1 MKEIIRKAKHSKNSN
16 FLRKLK
22 IGNKIK
28 TGEDEIAN
36 EFNKYFGDIGL
47 TLAKNIRSP
56 SIPSES
62 FLKRAN
68 TALPSQSLSINE
80 LKDAFF
86 SLETNKSPGADEINF
101 NVIKYRFWELC
112 GVFPDL
118 MEIAKVSPVFKTG
131 DIADIS
137 NYLPISVLPCFSKIL
152 ERVM

>member
-1 MKEIIRKAKHSKNSN
+1 MKEIIRKAKHSKKSN

-28 TGEDEIAN
+28 TGEDETAN
-36 EFNKYFGDIGL
+36 EFNKYFGNIGL

-86 SLETNKSPGADEINF
+86 SLKTNKSPGADDINF
-101 NVIKYRFWELC
+101 NVIKHRF
-112 GVFPDL
+112 
-118 MEIAKVSPVFKTG
+118 
-131 DIADIS
+131 
-137 NYLPISVLPCFSKIL
+137 
-152 ERVM
+152 